1 VSRANLLVN
10 AILTLLIAIP
20 VMATDAVFVAVPAI
34 GEAFSADPGAVQ
46 IAMTSYIL
54 AYAVAQLVYGPLSDR
69 HGRRVVLAVAL
80 AVFTAGSVLCAV
92 APSLGWLTVAR
103 ALQGIG
109 AGSGP
114 VLARAILRDRYGAAS
129 SIRILSYV
137 MAAFG
142 VIAVIAP
149 IVGGV
154 LVDRI
159 GWRAVFVFGAL
170 YGAVCLALAWF
181 RLDETRPAEWREER
195 QAGHGIASYFRS
207 YAVLAR
213 SPSFMLLAGANTAIY
228 SAMFVWIAGSVFI
241 LIDGMGL
248 SADEAGGYYAV
259 SVIGFVVGSA
269 LAGRLQARL
278 TPLRVIAGGIV
289 LCLVAAIAGWAVA
302 DVAEPLAVVI
312 PGFVI
317 MIGIGCVIPPAT
329 ASGIAPFPEMAG
341 AASALIGFIQM
352 AVSALAVLAAGFLY
366 DGTARP
372 MMLLMAALSAAGLV
386 LFIPFL
392 PRLHDRMIQR

>member
-1 VSRANLLVN
+1 MSRATLLVN
-10 AILTLLIAIP
+10 TILTLLIAIP

-114 VLARAILRDRYGAAS
+114 VLARAILRDRYGAES
-129 SIRILSYV
+129 SIRILSYI

-181 RLDETRPAEWREER
+181 RLDETRPAEW
-195 QAGHGIASYFRS
+195 QAGQGVASYFRS

-213 SPSFMLLAGANTAIY
+213 SRSFMLLAGANTAIY

-248 SADEAGGYYAV
+248 SADEAGAYYAV
-259 SVIGFVVGSA
+259 SVIGFVVGSG

-289 LCLVAAIAGWAVA
+289 LCLVAATAGWAVA

-352 AVSALAVLAAGFLY
+352 AVSSLAVLAAGFLY

-372 MMLLMAALSAAGLV
+372 MMMLMAALSAAGLV
-386 LFIPFL
+386 LFVPFL
-392 PRLHDRMIQR
+392 GRLGDRMIPR